1 MTRREKFGTALAVI
15 AAAFNRE
22 MIDAGIEGYWI
33 ALQCLT
39 DEELAVATKRSLA
52 ECKFMPAPAE
62 LLTLAGRGHSIDADA
77 AEAWEAVR
85 RAVDEHDYTASVD
98 FGPLVNAVVRN
109 LGGWDRLCRLDLEA
123 LNVWARKEFERIYA
137 AFSPKDPASLNGEPH
152 VGAFKGR
159 PIPIRIGGKLPIR
172 RIEAAPG
179 TMLAETRN
187 LVRELADGK
196 ALR

>member
-1 MTRREKFGTALAVI
+1 MTRREKFATSLAVI

-22 MIDAGIEGYWI
+22 MVPAAIEGYWI
-33 ALQCLT
+33 ALQGLT
-39 DEELAVATKRSLA
+39 EDDLAVATKRSLA
-52 ECKFMPAPAE
+52 ECRFMPAPAE
-62 LLTLAGRGHSIDADA
+62 LLALAGRGRNVETEA

-85 RAVDEHDYTASVD
+85 RAVDEHDYTDSVD

-137 AFSPKDPASLNGEPH
+137 AFSPKDPGSLNSDPH
-152 VGAFKGR
+152 FGAFKGR

-196 ALR
+196 AVR

>member
-1 MTRREKFGTALAVI
+1 MNHERFLAGVTMLSMAIPPRQPLEDAAL
-15 AAAFNRE
+15 
-22 MIDAGIEGYWI
+22 EGFWMV
-33 ALQCLT
+33 LGDLT
-39 DEELAVATKRSLA
+39 DDEFAVATKRA
-52 ECKFMPAPAE
+52 MTECKFMPAPSE
-62 LLTLAGRGHSIDADA
+62 LLTLAGRGHDAGA

-85 RAVDEHDYTASVD
+85 RAVDVHDYTASVD

-123 LNVWARKEFERIYA
+123 LNVWARKEFERVYA

-152 VGAFKGR
+152 IGAFKGR
-159 PIPIRIGGKLPIR
+159 LIPIRIGGKLPIR

-196 ALR
+196 AVR